1 MTEVEALELQLDEA
15 RAAVQIRDEILE
27 LNKSPLYRK
36 YILEGF
42 IKTDCAFY
50 THSSGDPSLSENA
63 RKDALNI
70 AQAAGHF
77 RRYMSIKIIK
87 GNQAE
92 EMLER
97 LQEAIDN
104 QRAEDANKGE

>member
-1 MTEVEALELQLDEA
+1 MTEVEALQKQLDTA
-15 RAAVQIRDEILE
+15 HQQVAIRDKILE
-27 LNKSPLYRK
+27 LNKNPLYK
-36 YILEGF
+36 ELVLEGF

-50 THSSGDPSLSENA
+50 THSSGDPLLTEPQ

-77 RRYMSIKIIK
+77 RRYMSIKIQQ

-92 EMLER
+92 DQIPRIEESIE
-97 LQEAIDN
+97 EARREAGA
-104 QRAEDANKGE
+104 Q